1 MKAVNMLKVR
11 KCNKNY
17 MLKQI
22 ESFLKNSKD
31 FIFCYENENN
41 FPYGSSLKPSFDMI
55 LNSVIQEKNELNEI
69 KDSMSCFTKFVT
81 KLMFSSLI
89 YTIFLGSIFIYC
101 QYHEYKHAS
110 FDMTDGIYGSIF
122 YSLTGLHGAHVIIGV
137 CLLIVVFIRFI
148 NGDFNYTFSAHEG
161 VTASV

>member
-1 MKAVNMLKVR
+1 MKSVNMLKVR
-11 KCNKNY
+11 KCDRNY

-22 ESFLKNSKD
+22 QSFLKNNKD
-31 FIFCYENENN
+31 FIFCYENKNN
-41 FPYGSSLKPSFDMI
+41 FPNESALKPSFNMVRESI
-55 LNSVIQEKNELNEI
+55 NKKNNEI
-69 KDSMSCFTKFVT
+69 KEMKDAMSSFIKFVT

-89 YTIFLGSIFIYC
+89 YTIILGAIFIYC

-110 FDMTDGIYGSIF
+110 FDITDGIYGSIF

-137 CLLIVVFIRFI
+137 CLLIVVLIRFI